1 MVSYCSIFK
10 VVQFCGQLILLGVSN
25 KKVQSSNSLFH
36 CCNYRL
42 KNNIYIY
49 IYIYINK
56 NYSLFLS
63 SLLIVFFSI
72 HFPLKVQE
80 DLFLWKGFLLTFWS
94 LFFGWGINFIIWI
107 VGNLRKKLIS
117 RQLKNLIISDSSS
130 RAQLE
135 SIQSK

>member
-25 KKVQSSNSLFH
+25 KKVLSSNSLFH

-42 KNNIYIY
+42 KNNIYI
-49 IYIYINK
+49 
-56 NYSLFLS
+56 S

-72 HFPLKVQE
+72 HFPLKVQG

>member
-49 IYIYINK
+49 IYINK

-94 LFFGWGINFIIWI
+94 LFFGQGINFIIWI